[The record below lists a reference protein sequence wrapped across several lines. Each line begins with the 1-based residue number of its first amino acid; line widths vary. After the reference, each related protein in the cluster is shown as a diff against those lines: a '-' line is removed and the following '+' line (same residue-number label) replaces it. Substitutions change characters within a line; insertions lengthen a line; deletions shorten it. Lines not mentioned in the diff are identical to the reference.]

1 VPRGSTASTGARGA
15 IFHLSVVG
23 VLWVPH
29 VVGGVGPRLPTAVAV
44 ARLPAAAATA
54 VARLPAAAA
63 TAVTAAATA
72 TAASKFAEGPCSSR
86 RRREVGGAIARG
98 HFPRSQRAI
107 RPGGDLVDDRVVG
120 VARVVR

>member
-1 VPRGSTASTGARGA
+1 VPWGSTTSTGARGA

-29 VVGGVGPRLPTAVAV
+29 VVGGVGPRLPTTVAV
-44 ARLPAAAATA
+44 ARLPAAATTAAT
-54 VARLPAAAA
+54 AAAA
-63 TAVTAAATA
+63 AAAA
-72 TAASKFAEGPCSSR
+72 PEFAEGPCSSR

-98 HFPRSQRAI
+98 HFSRSQRSI